1 MAKEKSDKKGGAM
14 TGLVKDE
21 RYLRHWMGAYHVE
34 SPERLQ
40 VIYEAIE
47 ERFSASSFQLIP
59 PRPAREEEILWIHE
73 KSYYEQLA
81 ATQGKEWVVLD
92 PDTSTCRDSFS
103 TALLAAGGLMAA
115 ARAIMEGKVT
125 NAFAL
130 IRPPGHHAEKNRAM
144 GFCLFNNVALA
155 AEYLLRNFSVDKILI
170 IDWDVHHGNGTQHSF
185 AERSD
190 VLYFSLHQYPHYPG
204 TGHWEEI
211 GTGPGE
217 GFTIN
222 CPLSPGKG
230 DADYL
235 YVFERILDPVI
246 EAFQPEF
253 ILVSAGFDPHLEDP
267 LSGMQLSSQGFAA
280 LTHFLL
286 EQAVRTAQA
295 HLLFTLEG
303 GYALKALA
311 RSVVAVLEQLQGQA
325 PLPEIKP
332 APSPQTEK
340 EIEPVVVKLKDFW
353 PLA

>member
-1 MAKEKSDKKGGAM
+1 M

-21 RYLRHWMGAYHVE
+21 RYLRHQMGAYHVE

-40 VIYEAIE
+40 AIHEAIE
-47 ERFSASSFQLIP
+47 EKFSSTSFALIP

-81 ATQGKEWVVLD
+81 ATQGKERVILD
-92 PDTSTCRDSFS
+92 PDTSTCSESFS
-103 TALLAAGGLMAA
+103 TALLAAGGLMEA
-115 ARAIMEGKVT
+115 ARAIMEGEVT

-130 IRPPGHHAEKNRAM
+130 IRPPGHHAEKSRAM
-144 GFCLFNNVALA
+144 GFCLFNNIALA
-155 AEYLLRNFSVDKILI
+155 AEYLLRIHSVDKILI
-170 IDWDVHHGNGTQHSF
+170 VDWDVHHGNGTQHSF
-185 AERSD
+185 EQRSE

-211 GTGPGE
+211 GAGPGK

-235 YVFERILDPVI
+235 YIFKRVLKPVI

-280 LTHFLL
+280 LTYFLL
-286 EQAVRTAQA
+286 EQAARMAQG
-295 HLLFTLEG
+295 HLLLTLEG
-303 GYALKALA
+303 GYALEALA
-311 RSVVAVLEQLQGQA
+311 RSVVAVLEQLSGVA
-325 PLPEIKP
+325 PPPQIKQP
-332 APSPQTEK
+332 PQPQTEK
-340 EIEPVVVKLKDFW
+340 QIDLVIRRLKEFW
-353 PLA
+353 PLV